1 MRKSIELLL
10 GEMDAKLNGY
20 AGMLN
25 YRYMNLCVKAEPMA
39 LLSFVITDV
48 EGNEYNIEQVAD
60 CMQPDKFSFEIVPR
74 EMDMLPFIQ
83 KGITEAHPEFKQE
96 VIKPKEEDHFFQSNT
111 EEYDNERHILCT
123 MPEVD
128 NERYDTLK
136 EAIKSLYDE
145 CMVEIDKVK
154 AKYTQK
160 LADKSADLP
169 KEEADEAKEQ
179 MKKLSEQY
187 SELCKKYRDDK
198 VKEVEDSHSR
208 WIADQAQQRL
218 DRLHDKSDK

>member
-74 EMDMLPFIQ
+74 EMEMLPFIQ

-111 EEYDNERHILCT
+111 EEYDNERHIVCK

-128 NERYDTLK
+128 NNRYDTLK
-136 EAIKSLYDE
+136 EAVKTLYDQ

-154 AKYTQK
+154 AKYTQM
-160 LADKSADLP
+160 LADKTGDLP
-169 KEEADEAKEQ
+169 KEEADEAKKQ

-187 SELCKKYRDDK
+187 DDICKTYRDN
-198 VKEVEDSHSR
+198 KEKEIEESHENWLVGR
-208 WIADQAQQRL
+208 AEERL
-218 DRLHDKSDK
+218 NRLHGNKE

>member
-74 EMDMLPFIQ
+74 EMEMLPFIQ

-111 EEYDNERHILCT
+111 EEYDNERHIVCK

-128 NERYDTLK
+128 NNRYDTLK
-136 EAIKSLYDE
+136 EAVKTLYDQ

-154 AKYTQK
+154 AKYTQM
-160 LADKSADLP
+160 LADKTGDLP
-169 KEEADEAKEQ
+169 KEEADEAKKQ

-187 SELCKKYRDDK
+187 DDICKTYRDN
-198 VKEVEDSHSR
+198 KEKEIEESHES
-208 WIADQAQQRL
+208 WLVGLAEERL
-218 DRLHDKSDK
+218 NRLHGNKE